1 MKTEAKIGVRL
12 PEAKG
17 ILRPLEEARK
27 ESSLELSEEAWPCG
41 HLDFRLL
48 ASGIVRI
55 NFYCFKPSCLWHFVS
70 KALRN

>member
-12 PEAKG
+12 PEARG

-27 ESSLELSEEAWPCG
+27 ESSLEPSEEARACG
-41 HLDFRLL
+41 HLDFGLP

-55 NFYCFKPSCLWHFVS
+55 NFYCFKPSCLWNFVS